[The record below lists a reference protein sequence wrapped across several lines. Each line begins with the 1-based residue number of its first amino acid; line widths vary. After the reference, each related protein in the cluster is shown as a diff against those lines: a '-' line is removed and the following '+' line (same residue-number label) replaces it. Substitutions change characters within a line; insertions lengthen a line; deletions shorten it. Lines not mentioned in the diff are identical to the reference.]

1 MPRIWIGVLVVL
13 AAVGAAIGGWAS
25 AEDADGIRWEKDLD
39 AANAKAVESGRP
51 VMIVFR

>member
-13 AAVGAAIGGWAS
+13 GGFGAAIGGWAS
-25 AEDADGIRWEKDLD
+25 AADADGIRWEDDLE
-39 AANAKAVESGRP
+39 AANAQAVESGRP